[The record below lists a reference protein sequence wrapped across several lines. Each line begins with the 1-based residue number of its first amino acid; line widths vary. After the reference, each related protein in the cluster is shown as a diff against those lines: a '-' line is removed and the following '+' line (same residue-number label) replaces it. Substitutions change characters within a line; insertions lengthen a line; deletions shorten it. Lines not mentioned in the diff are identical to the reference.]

1 MQAYR
6 EPPQVNNPVE
16 SSSPAA
22 PFTLTSEQPR
32 EEKHLVP
39 WVTRA
44 LAAIKPWRW
53 DLRARLG
60 RTWGRNPNHESGAH
74 SKERGDR
81 ERQCARDLERL
92 KQTAHFIDCARHSP
106 RLRASYLAVIDQ
118 AHRLLDAGDWWK
130 LRPHVDRTTG
140 EVRETLYLPEDT
152 WSAQTALAWCVAFLV
167 RLLAAVPR
175 VTERVTPRYNPERAA
190 KGSGGRMAASSDL
203 EFAARLARLREKYG
217 GPQPDLPASG

>member
-1 MQAYR
+1 MQAYT
-6 EPPQVNNPVE
+6 ETAPVNK
-16 SSSPAA
+16 PAVSFA
-22 PFTLTSEQPR
+22 LTPYHPR
-32 EEKHLVP
+32 EAKHLGP

-60 RTWGRNPNHESGAH
+60 RTWARNPNHESGAH

-130 LRPHVDRTTG
+130 PRRHVDRTTG

-175 VTERVTPRYNPERAA
+175 VTERVTPRYNPNRAA
-190 KGSGGRMAASSDL
+190 KGSGGWKEASKEWDARAAFGL
-203 EFAARLARLREKYG
+203 LAEKYG
-217 GPQPDLPASG
+217 GAQPDLPATG